1 MHVITVDDYRPPP
14 GRLVV
19 LAPTAETVAA
29 AAGAPATGEP
39 LSANERFHLASALH
53 RPQARN
59 WLACAFDLTFRVDPA
74 VLAAGFT
81 RFARRHPTL
90 RTGLRTG
97 LETGPGA
104 GLDDRAERFAVPV
117 DSLAFT
123 VARTDAFTAARTA
136 AEEGAGEDH
145 HGVRER
151 LTALF
156 DQACRPLAWPSY
168 ACAAVLR
175 EASTTVVCGFDH
187 CHADAHSLAIAAE
200 ELTEILGALT
210 RDRTP
215 RLAPSA
221 GHAGHR
227 TVRPP
232 DPDGLTRARSVSR
245 TRALDVWEQFLAEGD
260 GALPSFPLPLGTDPG
275 GSVPP
280 QRSDHRVLLG
290 AAGTA
295 ALEHRCRQADG
306 TLFTGLLAA
315 TALAVRAAGAA
326 APLRLLVP
334 LHTRHRPES
343 ARSIGWFTTVAPLTL
358 DLGGAGTL
366 TAALPTARAAF
377 RRSRETAGLP
387 LSATVAA
394 LGDRLRPTGGDV
406 FMLSYLDYRTVSTT
420 GEPPRARNPHHL
432 SRAAVT
438 DTVQLWFSRTR
449 DGLFLRTRHPDTVTA
464 GRTVARFLDGIHRH
478 LTGAATGLSVPG
490 PPVLGPPVPGL
501 PSPGSAPDAGAG
513 RSGRLR

>member
-1 MHVITVDDYRPPP
+1 MHVLTVDDYRPPP

-19 LAPTAETVAA
+19 LAPTAATVAA
-29 AAGAPATGEP
+29 AAGARATGEP
-39 LSANERFHLASALH
+39 PGANERFHLASALH

-59 WLACAFDLTFRVDPA
+59 WLACAFDLPFRADPA

-90 RTGLRTG
+90 RSGLRTG
-97 LETGPGA
+97 P
-104 GLDDRAERFAVPV
+104 DDRVERFAVPA

-123 VARTDAFTAARTA
+123 VVEVGAD
-136 AEEGAGEDH
+136 EEQDHLAH

-151 LTALF
+151 LTALL
-156 DQACRPLAWPSY
+156 DRACRPLAWPSY

-200 ELTEILGALT
+200 ELTEILDALT
-210 RDRTP
+210 RGRTP
-215 RLAPSA
+215 RLAPTA
-221 GHAGHR
+221 GRASSHR
-227 TVRPP
+227 TVHPP
-232 DPDGLTRARSVSR
+232 EPGGRTVHPPEPGGPARARAR
-245 TRALDVWEQFLAEGD
+245 ARALDVWEQFLAEGD

-275 GSVPP
+275 GSAPS
-280 QRSDHRVLLG
+280 QRSDHRRLLD

-315 TALAVRAAGAA
+315 TALAVRAAGTP

-334 LHTRHRPES
+334 LHTRHRPQT

-366 TAALPTARAAF
+366 TAALPAARAAF

-387 LSATVAA
+387 LGETVAA

-406 FMLSYLDYRTVSTT
+406 FMLSHLDYRTVSTT

-432 SRAAVT
+432 SRASVT

-449 DGLFLRTRHPDTVTA
+449 DGLFLRTRHPDTGTA

-478 LTGAATGLSVPG
+478 LTGAATGLPVPG
-490 PPVLGPPVPGL
+490 PLLPGPPL
-501 PSPGSAPDAGAG
+501 PAGGADASRADA
-513 RSGRLR
+513 